1 MKKAEL
7 TKTFTR
13 SLNKIGFG
21 LKKRSPEI
29 LAGLGAVG
37 VIVSTVLACRATTKL
52 SGILSSANDDIE
64 KIHEYIENGELK
76 DEYSEKDGKRDLTM
90 VYAQT
95 GIKVA
100 RLYAPS
106 IAIGIASI
114 TCMLASNNILRKRN
128 AALAAAYAT
137 VDKRYKEYRKRVIE
151 RFGDDVDKDLRYNI
165 KVKEIEETSV
175 DKNGKEVTEKKNV
188 KVSGMDQYSEYAR
201 FFDSTSKEWEK
212 DPEYN
217 LMFLKQQ
224 ERYANDLLRSKGF
237 LTLNTVYEMLGLEPS
252 RAGFVVGWIYD
263 EKNPVGDN
271 YVDFGIFNINVE
283 ANRNFVN
290 GYEPV
295 ILLDFN
301 VDGNIY
307 DRL

>member
-76 DEYSEKDGKRDLTM
+76 DEYSEKDGKRDLTL